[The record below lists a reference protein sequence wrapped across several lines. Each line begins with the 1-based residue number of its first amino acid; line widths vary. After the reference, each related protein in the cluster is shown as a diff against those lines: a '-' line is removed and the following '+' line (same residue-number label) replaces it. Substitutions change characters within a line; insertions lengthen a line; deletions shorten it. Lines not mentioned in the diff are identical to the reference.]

1 MTAPV
6 LHTQGVTKSFGDHVA
21 LSPLDVEVQEGRIV
35 GLLGPNGAGKTTLL
49 RMVTGITKP
58 DAGEL
63 RMWGQPHHRKLLS
76 RMGYLP
82 EERGLY
88 KSMRVAEQ
96 VLYFATLRGMARPDA
111 ERELKGWFERLE
123 VEGWWNREVADLSKG
138 MAQKIQ
144 FIATVLH
151 GPELLILDEPFSGLD
166 PINAAL
172 VRGEMMRLV
181 KDNGTTLVLS
191 THDMGSV
198 EALCDEVILLHQ
210 GKKVLAGPTDVVRE
224 DARRGRIRLAMRGNL
239 MAFVAELGARAELL
253 SKSTRT
259 ESANASDAIHDLDIA
274 LPEDWPMPAFLAWAV
289 EHVAVLEA
297 VPLKLSMEEV
307 FVQSVELASS

>member
-1 MTAPV
+1 MTIPV
-6 LHTQGVTKSFGDHVA
+6 LHTQGVTKSFGGHVA
-21 LSPLDVEVQEGRIV
+21 LSSLDVEVQEGRIV

-63 RMWGQPHHRKLLS
+63 RMWGQPHHRKLLA

-151 GPELLILDEPFSGLD
+151 RPELLILDEPFSGLD

-253 SKSTRT
+253 AKSTRT

-289 EHVAVLEA
+289 RHVDVLEA

-307 FVQSVELASS
+307 FVQSVESASS

>member
-1 MTAPV
+1 MTTPV

-172 VRGEMMRLV
+172 VRGEMNRV
-181 KDNGTTLVLS
+181 
-191 THDMGSV
+191 
-198 EALCDEVILLHQ
+198 
-210 GKKVLAGPTDVVRE
+210 
-224 DARRGRIRLAMRGNL
+224 RGR
-239 MAFVAELGARAELL
+239 EARA
-253 SKSTRT
+253 SS
-259 ESANASDAIHDLDIA
+259 
-274 LPEDWPMPAFLAWAV
+274 FF
-289 EHVAVLEA
+289 VLM
-297 VPLKLSMEEV
+297 VL
-307 FVQSVELASS
+307 

>member
-1 MTAPV
+1 MTTPV
-6 LHTQGVTKSFGDHVA
+6 LHTQGVTKSFGNHVA
-21 LSPLDVEVQEGRIV
+21 LSPLDVEVREGRIV

-88 KSMRVAEQ
+88 KSMRFAEQ

-138 MAQKIQ
+138 MGQKILL
-144 FIATVLH
+144 IATVLH

-289 EHVAVLEA
+289 EHVDVLEA
-297 VPLKLSMEEV
+297 VPLKMSMEEV
-307 FVQSVELASS
+307 FVQSVESASS

>member
-1 MTAPV
+1 MTTPV

-76 RMGYLP
+76 RMGYLL

-151 GPELLILDEPFSGLD
+151 RPELLILDEPFSGLD

-172 VRGEMMRLV
+172 VRGEMLRLV
-181 KDNGTTLVLS
+181 KGATAPRWSCRPTTW
-191 THDMGSV
+191 
-198 EALCDEVILLHQ
+198 
-210 GKKVLAGPTDVVRE
+210 
-224 DARRGRIRLAMRGNL
+224 ARWKRCAT
-239 MAFVAELGARAELL
+239 
-253 SKSTRT
+253 K
-259 ESANASDAIHDLDIA
+259 
-274 LPEDWPMPAFLAWAV
+274 
-289 EHVAVLEA
+289 
-297 VPLKLSMEEV
+297 
-307 FVQSVELASS
+307 

>member
-1 MTAPV
+1 MTTPV

-21 LSPLDVEVQEGRIV
+21 LAPLDIEVQEGRIV

-49 RMVTGITKP
+49 RMVTGITQP
-58 DAGEL
+58 DAGAL
-63 RMWGQPHHRKLLS
+63 RMWGEPHHRKLLS

-96 VLYFATLRGMARPDA
+96 VLYFATL
-111 ERELKGWFERLE
+111 
-123 VEGWWNREVADLSKG
+123 SKG

-151 GPELLILDEPFSGLD
+151 RPELLILDEPFSGLD

-172 VRGEMMRLV
+172 VRNEMLRLV

-274 LPEDWPMPAFLAWAV
+274 LPEDWAMPAFLAWAV
-289 EHVAVLEA
+289 QHVDVLEA
-297 VPLKLSMEEV
+297 MPLKMSMEEV
-307 FVQSVELASS
+307 FVQSVESASS

>member
-1 MTAPV
+1 MPTPV
-6 LHTQGVTKSFGDHVA
+6 LHTQGVCKSFGDHVA
-21 LSPLDVEVQEGRIV
+21 LAPLDAEVQAGRIV

-58 DAGEL
+58 DRGEL
-63 RMWGQPHHRKLLS
+63 RMWGQPHHRDLLT

-96 VLYFATLRGMARPDA
+96 VLYFATLRGMARPEA

-151 GPELLILDEPFSGLD
+151 RPELLILDEPFSGLD
-166 PINAAL
+166 PINASL
-172 VRGEMMRLV
+172 VRNEMLRLV
-181 KDNGTTLVLS
+181 KDHGTTLLLS

-198 EALCDEVILLHQ
+198 EALCDEVILLHKGQ
-210 GKKVLAGPTDVVRE
+210 KVLAGATDAVRE
-224 DARRGRIRLAMRGNL
+224 DARKGRIRIAVRGNL

-253 SKSTRT
+253 SKSTRDGAAT
-259 ESANASDAIHDLDIA
+259 AAEAIHDLELS
-274 LPEDWPMPAFLAWAV
+274 LPEGWGMPEFLAWAV
-289 EHVAVLEA
+289 QHVDVLEA
-297 VPLKLSMEEV
+297 VPLRLSMEEV
-307 FVQSVELASS
+307 FVQTVESATP

>member
-1 MTAPV
+1 MTTPV
-6 LHTQGVTKSFGDHVA
+6 LHTQGVTKSFGDHLA

-111 ERELKGWFERLE
+111 ERELKSWFERLE

-151 GPELLILDEPFSGLD
+151 RPELLILDEPFSGLD

-172 VRGEMMRLV
+172 VRGEMLRLV

-198 EALCDEVILLHQ
+198 EALCDEVILLHH

-224 DARRGRIRLAMRGNL
+224 DARGGRIRVSIQGNL
-239 MAFVAELGARAELL
+239 MAFVAELGARADLL

-259 ESANASDAIHDLDIA
+259 ETANASNAVYDLELA
-274 LPEDWPMPAFLAWAV
+274 LPADWPMPEFLAWAV
-289 EHVAVLEA
+289 QHVSVLEA
-297 VPLKLSMEEV
+297 VPVKLSMEEV
-307 FVQSVELASS
+307 FVQTVESAAS

>member
-1 MTAPV
+1 MTTPV

-151 GPELLILDEPFSGLD
+151 RPELLILDEPFSGLD

-198 EALCDEVILLHQ
+198 EALCDEVILVHQ
-210 GKKVLAGPTDVVRE
+210 GKKVLAGPTDAVRE

-289 EHVAVLEA
+289 EHVDVLEA

-307 FVQSVELASS
+307 FVQSVESASS

>member
-1 MTAPV
+1 MTTPV

-151 GPELLILDEPFSGLD
+151 RPELLILDEPFSGLD

-172 VRGEMMRLV
+172 VRGEMLRLV
-181 KDNGTTLVLS
+181 KENGTTLVLS

-198 EALCDEVILLHQ
+198 EALCDEVILLHKGQ
-210 GKKVLAGPTDVVRE
+210 KVLAGATDAVRE
-224 DARRGRIRLAMRGNL
+224 DARKGRIRVAVRGNL

-253 SKSTRT
+253 SKSTRDGAAT
-259 ESANASDAIHDLDIA
+259 AAEAIHDLELS
-274 LPEDWPMPAFLAWAV
+274 LPEGWGMPDFLAWAV
-289 EHVAVLEA
+289 QHVDVLEA
-297 VPLKLSMEEV
+297 VPLRLSMEEV
-307 FVQSVELASS
+307 FVQTVESATP

>member
-1 MTAPV
+1 MTIPV

-63 RMWGQPHHRKLLS
+63 RMWGQPHHRKLLA

-151 GPELLILDEPFSGLD
+151 RPELLILDEPFSGLD

-259 ESANASDAIHDLDIA
+259 ESVNASDAIHDLDIA
-274 LPEDWPMPAFLAWAV
+274 LPENWPMPSFLAWALG
-289 EHVAVLEA
+289 HVDVLEA

-307 FVQSVELASS
+307 FVQSVESASS

>member
-1 MTAPV
+1 MTTPV

-151 GPELLILDEPFSGLD
+151 RPELLILDEPFSGLD

-210 GKKVLAGPTDVVRE
+210 GKKVLAGPTDAVRE

-289 EHVAVLEA
+289 GHVDVLEA

-307 FVQSVELASS
+307 FVQSVESASS

>member
-1 MTAPV
+1 MTTPV
-6 LHTQGVTKSFGDHVA
+6 LHTQGVTKSFGNHVA

-76 RMGYLP
+76 RTGYLP

-166 PINAAL
+166 PINASL

-253 SKSTRT
+253 S
-259 ESANASDAIHDLDIA
+259 
-274 LPEDWPMPAFLAWAV
+274 
-289 EHVAVLEA
+289 
-297 VPLKLSMEEV
+297 MEEV
-307 FVQSVELASS
+307 FVQSVESASS

>member
-1 MTAPV
+1 
-6 LHTQGVTKSFGDHVA
+6 
-21 LSPLDVEVQEGRIV
+21 
-35 GLLGPNGAGKTTLL
+35 
-49 RMVTGITKP
+49 
-58 DAGEL
+58 
-63 RMWGQPHHRKLLS
+63 
-76 RMGYLP
+76 
-82 EERGLY
+82 
-88 KSMRVAEQ
+88 
-96 VLYFATLRGMARPDA
+96 
-111 ERELKGWFERLE
+111 
-123 VEGWWNREVADLSKG
+123 
-138 MAQKIQ
+138 
-144 FIATVLH
+144 
-151 GPELLILDEPFSGLD
+151 
-166 PINAAL
+166 L

-289 EHVAVLEA
+289 EHVDVLEA

-307 FVQSVELASS
+307 FVQSVESASS

>member
-1 MTAPV
+1 MATPV
-6 LHTQGVTKSFGDHVA
+6 LHTHGVTKAFGDHVA
-21 LSPLDVEVQEGRIV
+21 LSPLDVEVMEGRIV

-58 DAGEL
+58 DNGEL
-63 RMWGQPHHRKLLS
+63 KMWGEPHHRKLLS

-96 VLYFATLRGMARPDA
+96 VLYFATLRGMNRMEA
-111 ERELKGWFERLE
+111 ERDLKGWFERLE

-151 GPELLILDEPFSGLD
+151 RPELLILDEPFSGLD

-172 VRGEMMRLV
+172 VRGEMLRLV
-181 KDNGTTLVLS
+181 QEEGTTLVLS

-210 GKKVLAGPTDVVRE
+210 GRKVLAGPTDTVRE
-224 DARRGRIRLAMRGNL
+224 DARRGRIRVVMRGNL

-253 SKSTRT
+253 SKSTSQGKSN
-259 ESANASDAIHDLDIA
+259 EGQSVHQLEIA
-274 LPEDWPMPAFLAWAV
+274 LPDGWPMPDFLSWAV
-289 EHVAVLEA
+289 NHVEVLEA

-307 FVQSVELASS
+307 FVQSVESAGS

>member
-1 MTAPV
+1 MS
-6 LHTQGVTKSFGDHVA
+6 HTIIHTTGICKSFGDHQA
-21 LSPLDVEVQEGRIV
+21 LAPLDLEVGAGQIV

-49 RMVTGITKP
+49 RMLTGITKP
-58 DAGEL
+58 DKGTL
-63 RMWGQPHHRKLLS
+63 RMWGLPHHRDLLS

-96 VLYFATLRGMARPDA
+96 VLYFAALRGMERKDA
-111 ERELKGWFERLE
+111 EHELRGWLERLE

-151 GPELLILDEPFSGLD
+151 RPELLILDEPFSGLD

-172 VRGEMMRLV
+172 VRGEMLRLV
-181 KDNGTTLVLS
+181 QQEGTTLLLS

-198 EALCDEVILLHQ
+198 EALCDDVVMLHQ
-210 GKKVLAGPTDVVRE
+210 GNKVLAGATDEVRE
-224 DARRGRIRLAMRGNL
+224 SARKGRIFLRLRGNM
-239 MAFVAELGARAELL
+239 MAFAAELGARAELL
-253 SKSTRT
+253 SKVT
-259 ESANASDAIHDLDIA
+259 EGEGSAAVHEVELA
-274 LPEDWPMPAFLAWAV
+274 LPDAWPMPGFLQWVVGHV
-289 EHVAVLEA
+289 EVLEA
-297 VPLKLSMEEV
+297 RPVKLSMEDV
-307 FVQSVELASS
+307 FVQTVASASS